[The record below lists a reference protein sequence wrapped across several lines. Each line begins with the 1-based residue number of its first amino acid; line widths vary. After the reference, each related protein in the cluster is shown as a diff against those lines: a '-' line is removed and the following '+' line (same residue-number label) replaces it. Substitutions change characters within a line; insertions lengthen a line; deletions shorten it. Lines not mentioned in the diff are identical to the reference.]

1 MLRCYPL
8 PVTPEQSQRPA
19 DCAPGVSLASLKD
32 ICHSLRPMRKMIL
45 LIAVAALSA
54 GMSFAYS
61 PLLDI
66 SKEPYNANY
75 WTDLSCASE
84 KAIDTAAKKD
94 ASLLFKRV
102 GKLLPEDQPMQ
113 DIRDYA
119 VCKTAQHKIADTDR
133 SNLYQFYFE
142 DSFIELVAGK

>member
-1 MLRCYPL
+1 MEK
-8 PVTPEQSQRPA
+8 V
-19 DCAPGVSLASLKD
+19 
-32 ICHSLRPMRKMIL
+32 L

-66 SKEPYNANY
+66 SKEPYNASY

-84 KAIDTAAKKD
+84 KAIETAA
-94 ASLLFKRV
+94 KRV
-102 GKLLPEDQPMQ
+102 GKILPEDQPMQ

-119 VCKTAQHKIADTDR
+119 ACKAAQHKIADTDR
-133 SNLYQFYFE
+133 SKLYQFYFE

>member
-1 MLRCYPL
+1 MKK
-8 PVTPEQSQRPA
+8 A
-19 DCAPGVSLASLKD
+19 
-32 ICHSLRPMRKMIL
+32 L

-66 SKEPYNANY
+66 SKEPYNPIN
-75 WTDLSCASE
+75 WTDLSSASE
-84 KAIDTAAKKD
+84 QAIKTAAKKD
-94 ASLLFKRV
+94 AALLFKRV

-119 VCKTAQHKIADTDR
+119 ICKTAQHKIADADR
-133 SNLYQFYFE
+133 SSLYTFCFE

>member
-1 MLRCYPL
+1 MKK
-8 PVTPEQSQRPA
+8 V
-19 DCAPGVSLASLKD
+19 
-32 ICHSLRPMRKMIL
+32 L

-66 SKEPYNANY
+66 SKEPYNPSY
-75 WTDLSCASE
+75 WTDLSGASE
-84 KAIDTAAKKD
+84 KAIETAAKKD

-102 GKLLPEDQPMQ
+102 GKILPEDQPMQ

-119 VCKTAQHKIADTDR
+119 ACKAAQHKIADTDR
-133 SNLYQFYFE
+133 SKLYQFYFE

>member
-1 MLRCYPL
+1 MKK
-8 PVTPEQSQRPA
+8 A
-19 DCAPGVSLASLKD
+19 
-32 ICHSLRPMRKMIL
+32 L

-66 SKEPYNANY
+66 SKEPYNPSY
-75 WTDLSCASE
+75 WTELSCAS
-84 KAIDTAAKKD
+84 KSLIQTAAKKD
-94 ASLLFKRV
+94 ASLLFRRV
-102 GKLLPEDQPMQ
+102 GKILPEDQPMQ

-119 VCKTAQHKIADTDR
+119 ICKTAQHKIADSER
-133 SNLYQFYFE
+133 SHLYTSCFE